1 MNDFTKKRF
10 EYYRE
15 KSFEDLIQEK
25 EKILNEINYLL
36 ELLASKEVSS
46 EQKSEILNSDIKYEK
61 EKLNFINILLNK
73 NNTIKKI
80 NKIKKNRGE

>member
-80 NKIKKNRGE
+80 KTIKKNRGE